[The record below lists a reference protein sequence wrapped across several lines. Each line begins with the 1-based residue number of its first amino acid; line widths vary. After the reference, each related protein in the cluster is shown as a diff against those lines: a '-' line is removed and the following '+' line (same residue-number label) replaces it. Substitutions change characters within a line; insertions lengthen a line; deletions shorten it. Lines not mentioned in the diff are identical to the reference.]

1 MYAPNQSWLK
11 LKDPLLSVSTD
22 TQLCFGWP
30 VVDDIVFPDWSIHCY
45 PHYLELLLLW
55 HSPNC
60 TARKSVWKIS
70 LRIWCWRTLQVYREA
85 VMIKFLSAVFVNRKR
100 SGRQILVMS
109 VLSSFGGSR
118 RGGRYCYFLTSLTTV
133 SHLLTNCAVL
143 SLRWGHR
150 QLLSQCF
157 NSSNLEVL
165 LQGMQDPFSKNCFFP
180 LKAMPWCIMWSK

>member
-1 MYAPNQSWLK
+1 MLDLQTMKKVVASQIVSKLSICAFLDRGERGERNKNQCQPRYVWKQIYKQVNYFSLPFTSLYAPNQSWLK

-70 LRIWCWRTLQVYREA
+70 LRIWCWRTLQVYREV
-85 VMIKFLSAVFVNRKR
+85 VMIKFLSAVL
-100 SGRQILVMS
+100 I
-109 VLSSFGGSR
+109 SR
-118 RGGRYCYFLTSLTTV
+118 GVGGRY
-133 SHLLTNCAVL
+133 
-143 SLRWGHR
+143 W
-150 QLLSQCF
+150 
-157 NSSNLEVL
+157 
-165 LQGMQDPFSKNCFFP
+165 
-180 LKAMPWCIMWSK
+180 